1 VAILLV
7 LWAKD
12 IPVTEAIDNAEI
24 NTCIGA
30 DKYQWLQE
38 VCTTKGLQMPIILG
52 GPWTI
57 AQVDES
63 LFHHKPKI
71 RNKIIKFMYRRRG
84 RRTQLEIW
92 VLGMVGTSYN
102 PALACS

>member
-1 VAILLV
+1 VAILHV

-12 IPVTEAIDNAEI
+12 IPVTDAIDDAEI
-24 NTCIGA
+24 NTCTGV

-57 AQVDES
+57 VQVDES
-63 LFHHKPKI
+63 SFHHKPKV
-71 RNKIIKFMYRRRG
+71 RNKNILIIKFICRRRTTG
-84 RRTQLEIW
+84 ED
-92 VLGMVGTSYN
+92 
-102 PALACS
+102 ALNWKFGC